1 MGRRPRDF
9 YSEPRQITTADN
21 GTHPGSYAMN
31 TSPKTRIAR
40 RAASILASLIITFT
54 GLHLIA
60 GYALPEPTPADT
72 AVMAGTT
79 TAMPR

>member
-1 MGRRPRDF
+1 
-9 YSEPRQITTADN
+9 
-21 GTHPGSYAMN
+21 MN

>member
-1 MGRRPRDF
+1 MGRRARDF

-21 GTHPGSYAMN
+21 GTHPGNHAMN
-31 TSPKTRIAR
+31 TSLKTRIAR
-40 RAASILASLIITFT
+40 RTASILASLFITFT

-72 AVMAGTT
+72 VVLAATT
-79 TAMPR
+79 TAMSR